1 MATSNAIRFAII
13 GGGIAGSSLAYRL
26 AEALGSGKDI
36 KVFEREDRPGYH
48 STGRS
53 AAVYTETYGPP
64 IIRALTAGS
73 RHFFDHPPQGF
84 AAHKLLHPLGLL
96 LAGTESA
103 RAQAEK
109 IYADCR
115 ALTPNVSFLEGSK
128 ISDLVSVLKPEW
140 TAVGVYEPDAMS
152 MDVAALHEGYLRGFK
167 AMGGEIIIDA
177 EIMGL
182 NQSPSGWKL
191 DTKAG
196 SWTSEIVINAAGAWA
211 DEVATLAQLA
221 PLGLQPKRRTA
232 IVFQGPDDLPK
243 AGWPMVNDVEET
255 FYFKPDAGR
264 ILASPE
270 EETPMPP
277 CDVQPDE
284 LDVAITVDRLQS
296 ATTFD
301 IKRIDNKWAGL
312 RSFFPDGV
320 PCAGF
325 DATQNNFFWLAG
337 QGGYGITTSDAL
349 ARLSTALLLGQGI
362 PGDLNDIGVNANELS
377 PSRFNN

>member
-1 MATSNAIRFAII
+1 MSAENRTDFAII
-13 GGGIAGSSLAYRL
+13 GGGIAGASLAYRL
-26 AEALGSGKDI
+26 AEALGSGENVR
-36 KVFEREDRPGYH
+36 VFEREDRPGYH

-64 IIRALTAGS
+64 VIRALTAGS
-73 RHFFDHPPQGF
+73 RPFFDNPPQGF
-84 AAHKLLHPLGLL
+84 ASHDLLHPLGLL
-96 LAGTESA
+96 LAGTETA

-115 ALTPNVSFLEGSK
+115 ALTPNVTFLEGAE
-128 ISDLVSVLKPEW
+128 ITDLVPVLKPEW
-140 TAVGVYEPDAMS
+140 SAVGVLEPDAMS

-167 AMGGEIIIDA
+167 AMGGEIIVNA
-177 EIMGL
+177 EILGL
-182 NQSPSGWKL
+182 NSSSTGW
-191 DTKAG
+191 DIETKAG
-196 SWTSEIVINAAGAWA
+196 NWKAQTVINAAGAWA
-211 DEVATLAQLA
+211 DEVAGLAQLS

-232 IVFQGPDDLPK
+232 IVFQSPDDLPDT
-243 AGWPMVNDVEET
+243 GWPMVNDVEET

-270 EETPMPP
+270 EETPMPA

-284 LDVAITVDRLQS
+284 LDIAITVDRLQQ

-312 RSFFPDGV
+312 RSFFSDGV

-325 DATQNNFFWLAG
+325 DAANSDFFWLAG

-349 ARLSTALLLGQGI
+349 ARLSTALLLGKDT
-362 PGDLNDIGVNANELS
+362 PADLNDIGVNVAELN
-377 PSRFNN
+377 PGRFS

>member
-1 MATSNAIRFAII
+1 MAPSHDIRFAVI
-13 GGGIAGSSLAYRL
+13 GGGIAGASLAYRL
-26 AEALGSGKDI
+26 AEALGTGKNI
-36 KVFEREDRPGYH
+36 KIFEREDRPGYH

-64 IIRALTAGS
+64 VIRALTAGS
-73 RHFFDHPPQGF
+73 RQFFDHPPQGF
-84 AAHKLLHPLGLL
+84 ASHELLHPLGLL

-103 RAQAEK
+103 RTKAEK

-115 ALTPNVSFLEGSK
+115 ALTPNVAFLEGSE
-128 ISDLVSVLKPEW
+128 ISKLVSVLKPEW
-140 TAVGVYEPDAMS
+140 TAAGVYEPDAMS

-167 AMGGEIIIDA
+167 EMDGEIIVDA
-177 EIMGL
+177 EIL
-182 NQSPSGWKL
+182 SVKHSANGWTL
-191 DTKAG
+191 ETRAG
-196 SWTSEIVINAAGAWA
+196 QWVSEIVINAAGAWA
-211 DEVATLAQLA
+211 DEIASLAQLS

-232 IVFQGPDDLPK
+232 IVFQAPDDLPEK
-243 AGWPMVNDVEET
+243 GWPMVNDVEET

-284 LDVAITVDRLQS
+284 LDIAITVDRLQT

-325 DATQNNFFWLAG
+325 DGKSDSFYWLAG

-349 ARLSTALLLGQGI
+349 ARFSTAMLLGHDV
-362 PGDLNDIGVNANELS
+362 PGDLIDIGVDPSELA
-377 PSRFNN
+377 PARFL

>member
-1 MATSNAIRFAII
+1 MAPSHDIRFAVI
-13 GGGIAGSSLAYRL
+13 GGGIAGASLAYRL
-26 AEALGSGKDI
+26 AEALGTGKNI
-36 KVFEREDRPGYH
+36 KIFEREDRPGYH

-64 IIRALTAGS
+64 VIRALTAGS
-73 RHFFDHPPQGF
+73 RQFFDHPPQGF
-84 AAHKLLHPLGLL
+84 ASHELLHPLGLL

-103 RAQAEK
+103 RTKAEK

-115 ALTPNVSFLEGSK
+115 ALTPNVAFLEGSE
-128 ISDLVSVLKPEW
+128 ISKLVSVLKPEW
-140 TAVGVYEPDAMS
+140 TAAGVYEPDAMS

-167 AMGGEIIIDA
+167 AMDGEIIVDA
-177 EIMGL
+177 EIL
-182 NQSPSGWKL
+182 SVKHSANGWAL
-191 DTKAG
+191 ETRAG
-196 SWTSEIVINAAGAWA
+196 QWVSEIVINAAGAWA
-211 DEVATLAQLA
+211 DEIASLAQLS

-232 IVFQGPDDLPK
+232 IVFQAPDDLPET
-243 AGWPMVNDVEET
+243 GWPMVNDVEET

-284 LDVAITVDRLQS
+284 LDIAITVDRLQT

-325 DATQNNFFWLAG
+325 DGKSDSFYWLAG

-349 ARLSTALLLGQGI
+349 ARFSTAMLLGHDV
-362 PGDLNDIGVNANELS
+362 PGDLIDIGVDPSELA
-377 PSRFNN
+377 PARFL